1 MQPTSLNAKEAPSL
15 GPFAMMNDELL
26 ENLPVAVALYDA
38 DGTLLRYN
46 RQAAGLWGREPQP
59 GSRGERFSGALH
71 LLDTAGNPLPHERS
85 PMAEVLRDGAPR
97 RDVELWIERP
107 DGTRVCTLA
116 GIEPLRDET
125 GAVAGLM
132 TCFQDV
138 TARKQAEIELRR
150 RERHFASLLGA
161 LPVALYTTDAAGRIA
176 FYNEAAAELWGRRPV
191 LDEERWC
198 GALRLYSPDGAPM
211 PHEHCPM
218 AEALRQGRAIAAAEA
233 LVERPDGT
241 RVHCLVY
248 PTPLYDEAGRMT
260 GAVNM
265 FVDLRDRN
273 QAEERRQILVRELNH
288 RVKNTLATIQ
298 SIAML
303 TLRHSPDP
311 QSFRDAFEARL
322 VALSRAHDLLTQ
334 GHWQR
339 VDLARILSQELA
351 PYHQGGDERV
361 RLRGEPI
368 ALWPRA
374 ALALALT
381 FHELATNAARHGA
394 LAVPQGRLRVDW
406 EVVASQGEG
415 PGLLAIDWR
424 ESGGPS
430 AEPPQH
436 KGFGLQM
443 LERSLRYDLKGAT
456 RLDFR
461 PEGVHCRIEIPLRA
475 EASA

>member
-1 MQPTSLNAKEAPSL
+1 MRQTSLYAAELPER
-15 GPFAMMNDELL
+15 GPFAVMNDALL
-26 ENLPVAVALYDA
+26 EQLPVAMAVYDA
-38 DGTLLRYN
+38 EGTLLRYN
-46 RQAAGLWGREPQP
+46 ERAAELWGHRPQVGSGDERGGGALQLLDAAGEPLSP
-59 GSRGERFSGALH
+59 DGS
-71 LLDTAGNPLPHERS
+71 PL
-85 PMAEVLRDGAPR
+85 AAALRDGTAR
-97 RDVELWIERP
+97 RELELWIERP
-107 DGTRVCTLA
+107 DGSRRCLLT
-116 GIEPLRDET
+116 GIEPLRDES
-125 GAVAGLM
+125 GAIAGLLS
-132 TCFQDV
+132 CFQDV
-138 TARKQAEIELRR
+138 TARKRDELALQR
-150 RERHFASLLGA
+150 REEHFAGLLGA
-161 LPVALYTTDAAGRIA
+161 LPVALYTTDAEGRIT

-191 LDEERWC
+191 LEEDRWC
-198 GALRLYSPDGAPM
+198 GAAKLYGPDGSPM
-211 PHEHCPM
+211 PHDRCPL

-248 PTPLYDEAGRMT
+248 PTPLYDATGAMT

-265 FVDLRDRN
+265 FVDLRGRN
-273 QAEERRQILVRELNH
+273 EAEERRLVLVKELNH

-311 QSFRDAFEARL
+311 ASFRDAFEARL

-334 GHWQR
+334 GHWQS
-339 VDLARILSQELA
+339 VGLESILAQELA
-351 PYHQGGDERV
+351 PHGGGHEGRV
-361 RLRGEPI
+361 RLRGAPV

-381 FHELATNAARHGA
+381 CHELATNALRHGS
-394 LAVPQGRLRVDW
+394 LAVPQGSLRVDW
-406 EVVASQGEG
+406 EVKAPEAEG

-424 ESGGPS
+424 ECGGPPV
-430 AEPPQH
+430 EPPRH

-443 LERSLRYDLKGAT
+443 LERSLRYDLKGVT

-461 PEGVHCRIEIPLRA
+461 PEGLHCRIEIPLRG